1 MKRAIGRL
9 KNSLNAAVNKENYLA
24 RLQTVIMQLHNCG
37 AMWSETVFVKEMY
50 GGKTLWNGEVE
61 VFDLFNHPKA
71 KRCYGWSYD
80 EPEKFITVLELPPV
94 TDAQSAVRVGVAY
107 QVKEARK

>member
-1 MKRAIGRL
+1 MKRAIGRS
-9 KNSLNAAVNKENYLA
+9 KNWLNAVANKEDYLA

-37 AMWSETVFVKEMY
+37 AIWRESVRVKEMFN
-50 GGKTLWNGEVE
+50 GKTIWDGNVE

-71 KRCYGWSYD
+71 KCCYAWIYD
-80 EPEKFITVLELPPV
+80 EPEQFITVLELPPV

-107 QVKEARK
+107 QIKKARK

>member
-1 MKRAIGRL
+1 M
-9 KNSLNAAVNKENYLA
+9 NKEDYLA

-37 AMWSETVFVKEMY
+37 AIWRESVIVKDVFD
-50 GGKTLWNGEVE
+50 GKPGCDAEVE

-71 KRCYGWSYD
+71 KCCYAWASD
-80 EPEKFITVLELPPV
+80 ESDKVITVLELPPV

-107 QVKEARK
+107 QIKKARE